1 MKCIVVPILIIL
13 IMTQAF
19 SKWIVIAEF
28 NIYRSYIASHLC
40 ENRFRP
46 QMHCNGKC
54 VLMKKMA
61 ADEINL
67 LPLSKKSELQYNKID
82 LTGGSVLSSSLG
94 AEFSF
99 NRVSVGFNVQV
110 PITQNFAENQTKEK
124 SRGMVHISIAI

>member
-1 MKCIVVPILIIL
+1 
-13 IMTQAF
+13 MTQAF

-61 ADEINL
+61 ADENQSAPAGNIKFDWETFL
-67 LPLSKKSELQYNKID
+67 FLDDHIEY
-82 LTGGSVLSSSLG
+82 TGK
-94 AEFSF
+94 
-99 NRVSVGFNVQV
+99 
-110 PITQNFAENQTKEK
+110 NFHCIGN
-124 SRGMVHISIAI
+124 